1 MAVKTVNEVIAEGL
15 DLELLSEDDMT
26 RVRELVKTV
35 SIEKKLTLAYQLK
48 DANLSGTKIK
58 PIFEKFLFEN
68 TPHPPSLRS
77 GSIRRLAHGEHRIL
91 GVGEEFPFELT
102 LEQARYGGVS
112 VVRKILRNNEYLAL
126 KTLQTNVKED
136 EFMKELKIL
145 KDVDYMHVC
154 SAVAS
159 LKDQTERFHILLKPW
174 CDVQLPRSKIRLTV

>member
-48 DANLSGTKIK
+48 DASLSGTKIK
-58 PIFEKFLFEN
+58 TIFEQFLFEN

-91 GVGEEFPFELT
+91 GVGEEFPFELI
-102 LEQARYGGVS
+102 LEDARYGGVS
-112 VVRKILRNNEYLAL
+112 VVRKILCNNEYQAL
-126 KTLQTNVKED
+126 KTLQTNVEED

-145 KDVDYMHVC
+145 KDVDHMHAC